1 MIVADSG
8 PLIAFSR
15 IGRLDILKN
24 LFDRVLVPDAV
35 FHEVVVEGMGRPG
48 AQDVATSVWIE
59 RRPVKDRSASEQV
72 SEALHAGERD
82 AISLAQVLG
91 LTLLIDER
99 RGRRHAECVG
109 VEVFGSL
116 RVLVEARRRGIIDN
130 ARILAEAM
138 IESGYWLD
146 RNLLSSLS
154 RPNHAG

>member
-15 IGRLDILKN
+15 IGRLDILEN
-24 LFDRVLVPDAV
+24 LFDRVLIPDAV

-48 AQDVATSVWIE
+48 ARDVATSVWIE
-59 RRPVKDRSASEQV
+59 RRPVEDRPVSEQIP
-72 SEALHAGERD
+72 EALHAGERD
-82 AISLAQVLG
+82 AISLAQALG

-99 RGRRHAECVG
+99 RGRRHSESVG

-116 RVLVEARRRGIIDN
+116 RALVEACRQGIIDD

-154 RPNHAG
+154 